1 MSTLT
6 VRKIDSSRDIE
17 TFIRVPS
24 DLYCHDPQ
32 WVSPLHAEVRA
43 RLNPRRNPYF
53 QHARAAM
60 FLAERDGKAVGR
72 ITAQRC
78 ELAAKHQRPDDGHF
92 GFYECEASEETS
104 AALFHAAAGWLQEQG
119 MKRMIGPFS
128 LSIHEEA
135 GLLVDGFH
143 RPPFVFMGHNLPR
156 YEQDFFASGLMKEID
171 LFAYHLDISKPYT
184 ERIARILSLTNRDSK
199 IKLRNVDKHR
209 IEQELGL
216 LLEIF
221 NEAWEG
227 NWGHI
232 PMTDDE
238 VGELAKLVKR
248 SFTTDAVLLA
258 EIDDTVVGF
267 IVVIPNL
274 NEVTRDLQGRL
285 LPFGWLKLLYRIRFT
300 TIKSVRV
307 PLMGIRKQ
315 FQNTRTGAAIAFSM
329 IDRCRQTCLAKG
341 VTRCEM
347 SWILESN
354 TAMRGILE
362 ASGSQLD
369 KTYRIYS
376 KILASQ

>member
-1 MSTLT
+1 MTTLV
-6 VRKIDSSRDIE
+6 VRRIDSSRDIE
-17 TFIRVPS
+17 SFIRFPAE
-24 DLYCHDPQ
+24 LYDHDRH
-32 WVSPLHAEVRA
+32 WVSPLYAEVRA
-43 RLNPRRNPYF
+43 RLDPHRNPYF

-72 ITAQRC
+72 ITAQCC
-78 ELAAKHQRPDDGHF
+78 ELAQQYHRPGDGHF

-104 AALFHAAAGWLQEQG
+104 SALFDAASQWLVEQG
-119 MKRMIGPFS
+119 MNQMTGPLS

-156 YEQDFFASGLMKEID
+156 YEQDFLASGLVKEID
-171 LFAYHLDISKPYT
+171 LFAYHLDISKPYP
-184 ERIARILSLTNRDSK
+184 ERINRILSLTNRDSK
-199 IKLRNVDKHR
+199 IKLRNVNKRR
-209 IEQELGL
+209 IGQELGL

-221 NEAWEG
+221 NEAWED
-227 NWGHI
+227 NWGHV

-248 SFTTDAVLLA
+248 LFTTDAILLA
-258 EIDDTVVGF
+258 EIDSAVVGF

-274 NEVTRDLQGRL
+274 NQVTADLQGRL
-285 LPFGWLKLLYRIRFT
+285 LPFNWLKLLYRIQFT
-300 TIKSVRV
+300 SIGSVRV

-329 IDRCRQTCLAKG
+329 IDRCRQACLAKG
-341 VTRCEM
+341 VTHCEM
-347 SWILESN
+347 SWILETN

-362 ASGSQLD
+362 ASGSGLD

-376 KILASQ
+376 KMLT